1 MIKALERNN
10 IIIWII
16 IGSIL
21 LKLVA
26 LLILGIQYFP
36 DSNTYLRIA
45 HKIYNAKF
53 LFPSDELVDAP
64 MTPYFYAGLSFFE
77 NYFGMYIFIIGNI
90 VVATAT
96 VYIIFLIT
104 KEIFER
110 LVIANIAA
118 IIMAIY
124 PFFNFYSLTIL
135 SETLYLFFV
144 YGALFFIVRFIKYQ
158 NINDII
164 LFSIIFA
171 LSALTRFSS
180 MPMFLI
186 MLFWAIFIVNK
197 QLFNKKMFVFSLV
210 SMTAFAFTILPWWI
224 RNYNISN
231 EIYLTTL
238 GSSGPI
244 FYLGNNPKNKTGG
257 GTGGI
262 DADFSKF
269 SHIKNE
275 SERYETMRKES
286 IDWIL
291 NNPSD
296 WLLLEVRKFKRFFS
310 PIFYASDY
318 QKWYYNMLSILSYG
332 VILILFIPSLFVFK
346 DYFILYSPLL
356 LYGLL
361 LTGLHMIL
369 IASIRYRLPI
379 EPFMIILASAMIE
392 KLFKVKFK

>member
-1 MIKALERNN
+1 MIV
-10 IIIWII
+10 WII
-16 IGSIL
+16 MGSIL

-26 LLILGIQYFP
+26 LLVLDIQHFP
-36 DSNTYLRIA
+36 DDNTYLRIA
-45 HKIYNAKF
+45 HKIYDANF
-53 LFPSDELVDAP
+53 IFPSDELLDAP

-77 NYFGMYIFIIGNI
+77 NYFGSYIFVIGNI
-90 VVATAT
+90 VVSTAT

-144 YGALFFIVRFIKYQ
+144 YGSLFFMVRFIKYE

-186 MLFWAIFIVNK
+186 MLFWSVLIVH
-197 QLFNKKMFVFSLV
+197 KKLSAKRVFLISIV
-210 SMTAFAFTILPWWI
+210 SMVTFGFTMLPWWI
-224 RNYNISN
+224 HNYNISN
-231 EIYLTTL
+231 EIHLSTL

-257 GTGGI
+257 GTGGV

-269 SHIKNE
+269 SHIEDE
-275 SERYETMRKES
+275 SERYEAMREES

-291 NNPSD
+291 SNPSD

-310 PIFYASDY
+310 PVFYAKDY
-318 QKWYYNMLSILSYG
+318 QRWYYNMLSILSYG
-332 VILILFIPSLFVFK
+332 IILILFIPSLFIFK
-346 DYFILYSPLL
+346 DYFIVYSPLL

-379 EPFMIILASAMIE
+379 EPFMIIMASAMIG
-392 KLFKVKFK
+392 KLFKVRLN